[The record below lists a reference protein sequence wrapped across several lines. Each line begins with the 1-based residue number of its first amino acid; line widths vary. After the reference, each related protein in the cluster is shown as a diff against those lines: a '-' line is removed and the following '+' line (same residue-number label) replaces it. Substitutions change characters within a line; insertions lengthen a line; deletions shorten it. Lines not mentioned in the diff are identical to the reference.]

1 MLSTLCLFQRCNFS
15 FRLSPILKS
24 LLGAFVIKLHLYHLM
39 SLYILSFFAGILTV
53 LAPCVLP
60 LLPVIIGGGI
70 GGSKWRPYIITFS
83 LAASLVLFTVL
94 LKLTSLL
101 ININPD
107 YIKYFSGIIIVFL
120 GLISIFPAIWEKI
133 TLRLGLSQTSDSLL
147 ESANEK
153 KGIFGDIL
161 TGFALGPVFSSCSP
175 TYALAL
181 ATVLQGKIIDGAI
194 NMFFYILGLVLVF
207 LLISIFGRKLT
218 KRLKFI
224 VDPQGIFK
232 KVLGV
237 IFVIVGITIAT
248 GFDKKI
254 ELFVANNVFN
264 ITSVEQKLLN
274 QTTAKTTTTQLIN
287 PSVAK
292 QAPEITGITSWINSE
307 SINMQ
312 QLKGKVVLVDFW
324 TYSCINCQRT
334 FPYLKDWYS
343 KYKDD
348 QFVIMGLHAPE
359 FAFEKKLENVQ
370 KAVTEFG
377 LQYPIGLDNDFS
389 TWNNFENNSW
399 PAKYLVD
406 KDGKIRYTHFGEGD
420 YAETEKAIQ
429 DLIKENGITPKNSDI
444 TQAELVGLVGNNSQ
458 ITPETYLG
466 WSRSA
471 NFANKSEIEFNQTK
485 KYTAKNDLT
494 QNQWTV
500 DGDWIINNE
509 NIVSSGD
516 NSKLILNFGAKEV
529 FIVAGDDQGQG
540 ELSLKLNGEILD
552 QNSSGQNV
560 NQSKVV
566 INGDKLYKLIKL
578 PQNTQNQT
586 LEITTSK
593 GTRLNVFTFG

>member
-1 MLSTLCLFQRCNFS
+1 
-15 FRLSPILKS
+15 
-24 LLGAFVIKLHLYHLM
+24 M
-39 SLYILSFFAGILTV
+39 SLYFLSFIAGILTV

-70 GGSKWRPYIITFS
+70 GGSRWRPYIITFS
-83 LAASLVLFTVL
+83 LASSLVLFTII

-107 YIKYFSGIIIVFL
+107 YIKYFSGIIIIFL
-120 GLISIFPAIWEKI
+120 GLISIFPEIWEKI
-133 TLRLGLSQTSDSLL
+133 TVKLGLSQKSDNLL
-147 ESANEK
+147 ETANQK
-153 KGIFGDIL
+153 KGILGDVM

-224 VDPQGIFK
+224 VDPNGVFK

-237 IFVIVGITIAT
+237 IFVIVGITITT

-274 QTTAKTTTTQLIN
+274 QTTAKTSSTKLID
-287 PSVAK
+287 PAIAK
-292 QAPEITGITSWINSE
+292 QAPEIVGISDWINSQPLD
-307 SINMQ
+307 MQ
-312 QLKGKVVLVDFW
+312 KLKGKVVLVDFW

-334 FPYLKDWYS
+334 FPYLKNWNT

-348 QFVIMGLHAPE
+348 KFVILGLHAPE

-370 KAVTEFG
+370 KASKEFG
-377 LQYPIGLDNDFS
+377 LEYPIGLDNDFA
-389 TWNNFENNSW
+389 TWNNFNNNSW
-399 PAKYLVD
+399 PAKYLID

-429 DLIKENGITPKNSDI
+429 DLIRENGVDPKVTDESKPDI
-444 TQAELVGLVGNNSQ
+444 SILNNINGP

-466 WSRSA
+466 WSRSS
-471 NFANKSEIEFNQTK
+471 NFANKTEIEFNQTK
-485 KYTAKNDLT
+485 KYIAKNNLDK
-494 QNQWTV
+494 NEWTL
-500 DGDWIINNE
+500 GGNWIINNE
-509 NIVSSGD
+509 NIVSSGED
-516 NSKLILNFGAKEV
+516 SKLTLNFGAKEV
-529 FIVAGDDQGQG
+529 FIVAGNDQGQG
-540 ELSLKLNGEILD
+540 ELNLKLNGKILD
-552 QNSSGQNV
+552 QTMAGTDVQN
-560 NQSKVV
+560 SKVI

-578 PQNTQNQT
+578 PQNTANQI
-586 LEITTSK
+586 LEITASK
-593 GTRLNVFTFG
+593 GTRLNAFTFG

>member
-1 MLSTLCLFQRCNFS
+1 MTLY
-15 FRLSPILKS
+15 
-24 LLGAFVIKLHLYHLM
+24 A
-39 SLYILSFFAGILTV
+39 LSFLAGILTV

-70 GGSKWRPYIITFS
+70 GGNKWRPYIITFS

-107 YIKYFSGIIIVFL
+107 YIKYFSGIIIIFL
-120 GLISIFPAIWEKI
+120 GLISIFPAIWERI
-133 TLRLGLSQTSDSLL
+133 TMRFGLSQKSDNLL
-147 ESANEK
+147 ETANEK
-153 KGIFGDIL
+153 KGVIGDIL

-181 ATVLQGKIIDGAI
+181 ATVLQGKIIDGVI

-207 LLISIFGRKLT
+207 LLISIFGRRLT

-237 IFVIVGITIAT
+237 IFVIVGITIIT

-254 ELFVANNVFN
+254 ELFIANNIFS
-264 ITSVEQKLLN
+264 ITSVEQKLLS
-274 QTTAKTTTTQLIN
+274 QTTAKTSTTALID
-287 PSVAK
+287 PAIAK
-292 QAPEITGITSWINSE
+292 MAPEITGVTNWINSQPLNKE
-307 SINMQ
+307 S
-312 QLKGKVVLVDFW
+312 LKGKVVLYDFW

-334 FPYLKDWYS
+334 FPYLNDWYS

-348 QFVIMGLHAPE
+348 QFVVVGLHAPE
-359 FAFEKKLENVQ
+359 FAFEKKIENVQ
-370 KAVTEFG
+370 KAATEFG
-377 LQYPIGLDNDFS
+377 LKYPIGLDNEFS
-389 TWNNFENNSW
+389 TWNSFENNAW

-406 KDGKIRYTHFGEGD
+406 KDGKIRYTHFGEGA

-429 DLIKENGITPKNSDI
+429 DLIKENGITPKTSEVTKIESIGTNGEN
-444 TQAELVGLVGNNSQ
+444 TK

-466 WSRSA
+466 WSRSID
-471 NFANKSEIEFNQTK
+471 FANKSEIEYYQTK
-485 KYTAKNDLT
+485 KYTAKDSLI

-500 DGDWIINNE
+500 DDDWIINNE
-509 NIVSSGD
+509 NIVSNGE
-516 NSKLILNFGAKEV
+516 NTKLTLNFGAKEV
-529 FIVAGDDQGQG
+529 FIVAGNDQGQG
-540 ELSLKLNGEILD
+540 ELSLKLNGKVLD
-552 QNSSGQNV
+552 ATNAGRDVSEG
-560 NQSKVV
+560 KVI
-566 INGDKLYKLIKL
+566 INGDRLYKLIKL

>member
-1 MLSTLCLFQRCNFS
+1 
-15 FRLSPILKS
+15 
-24 LLGAFVIKLHLYHLM
+24 M
-39 SLYILSFFAGILTV
+39 SLYLLSFIAGILTV

-70 GGSKWRPYIITFS
+70 GGNKWRPYIITFS
-83 LAASLVLFTVL
+83 LAASLIVFTIL

-107 YIKYFSGIIIVFL
+107 YIKYFSGLIIIFL
-120 GLISIFPAIWEKI
+120 GIISIFPTVWENI
-133 TLRLGLSQTSDSLL
+133 TIKLGLSQKSDNLL
-147 ESANEK
+147 ETANEK
-153 KGIFGDIL
+153 KGVMGDIL

-207 LLISIFGRKLT
+207 LLISIFGRNLT

-224 VDPQGIFK
+224 VDPKGIFK

-237 IFVIVGITIAT
+237 IFVVVGITIAT

-254 ELFVANNVFN
+254 ELFVANNIFN
-264 ITSVEQKLLN
+264 ITNVEQKLLN
-274 QTTAKTTTTQLIN
+274 QTTTKTSTTKLID

-292 QAPEITGITSWINSE
+292 QAPAISGITNWINTE
-307 SINMQ
+307 PLNME

-334 FPYLKDWYS
+334 FPYLKDWHS

-348 QFVIMGLHAPE
+348 KFVIVGLHAPE

-370 KAVTEFG
+370 KAATEFG
-377 LQYPIGLDNDFS
+377 LDYPIGLDNEFS
-389 TWNNFENNSW
+389 TWNSFENNSW
-399 PAKYLVD
+399 PAKYIID
-406 KDGKIRYTHFGEGD
+406 ANGKIRYTHFGEGD
-420 YAETEKAIQ
+420 YSETEKAIQ
-429 DLIKENGITPKNSDI
+429 DLIRENGIEPKISNIAQNELATSLQPNNGN
-444 TQAELVGLVGNNSQ
+444 QA

-466 WSRSA
+466 WSRSI
-471 NFANKSEIEFNQTK
+471 NFANKPEIEYNKTK
-485 KYTAKNDLT
+485 KYLAKSNLDK
-494 QNQWTV
+494 NQWTI

-509 NIVSSGD
+509 NIVSNGD
-516 NSKLILNFGAKEV
+516 ASKLTLNFGAKEV
-529 FIVAGDDQGQG
+529 FIVAGNDQVEGV
-540 ELSLKLNGEILD
+540 LNLKLNGKSLNQTNAGQD
-552 QNSSGQNV
+552 VNNSNV
-560 NQSKVV
+560 I

-578 PQNTQNQT
+578 PNNAGNQS
-586 LEITTSK
+586 LEIQASK